1 MPAFKYKALDSGGKV
16 VKGVLEGDSERQ
28 IRTQLRSK
36 KLRPLEV
43 AAASKRPLATGSSG
57 RAGLFGPRLNASEV
71 ALVTR
76 QLSTLVASSLPL
88 DECLQAAAEQTRK
101 ASTKALL

>member
-43 AAASKRPLATGSSG
+43 AAASKRPLATSAGG